1 MIVFVALLRAIN
13 VGGTGTLSMKELS
26 AWCTNLGLVKVRTYI
41 QSGNIVFESRLS
53 EEVVRNKLEQMLAK
67 NIGKRVGVVVRTAS
81 DLRSV
86 LEANPFPDAQP
97 EKIAVVFQS
106 GPLPERLLDNLVIPG
121 GEDIRP
127 GKREIY
133 IHYPDGMGRS
143 KLKLPSLMGTATARN
158 INTVAKLVAM
168 TAA

>member
-1 MIVFVALLRAIN
+1 
-13 VGGTGTLSMKELS
+13 
-26 AWCTNLGLVKVRTYI
+26 
-41 QSGNIVFESRLS
+41 
-53 EEVVRNKLEQMLAK
+53 
-67 NIGKRVGVVVRTAS
+67 
-81 DLRSV
+81 

-121 GEDIRP
+121 GEEIRP

-168 TAA
+168 TAT

>member
-1 MIVFVALLRAIN
+1 MFVALLRAIN

-53 EEVVRNKLEQMLAK
+53 EEVVRNKLEQTLAK
-67 NIGKRVGVVVRTAS
+67 NIGKRVDVVVRTAS

-106 GPLPERLLDNLVIPG
+106 GPLPEGCFWTIWSFQAARKSDQASARYTFTIPMVWG
-121 GEDIRP
+121 DP
-127 GKREIY
+127 NSSFP
-133 IHYPDGMGRS
+133 H
-143 KLKLPSLMGTATARN
+143 
-158 INTVAKLVAM
+158 
-168 TAA
+168 

>member
-1 MIVFVALLRAIN
+1 MTVFVALLRAIN

-26 AWCTNLGLVKVRTYI
+26 TWCTNLGLVKVRTYI

-53 EEVVRNKLEQMLAK
+53 EEAVRNKLEQTLAK
-67 NIGKRVGVVVRTAS
+67 NIGKRVDVVVRTAS

-86 LEANPFPDAQP
+86 LEANPFTDAQP

-106 GPLPERLLDNLVIPG
+106 GPLPEGLMDKLVIPG
-121 GEDIRP
+121 GEEIRP

-158 INTVAKLVAM
+158 INTVVKLVAM

>member
-1 MIVFVALLRAIN
+1 MTVFVALLRAIN

-53 EEVVRNKLEQMLAK
+53 EEAVRNKLEQTLAK
-67 NIGKRVGVVVRTAS
+67 NIGKRVDVVVRTAS

-106 GPLPERLLDNLVIPG
+106 GPLPEGFLTIWSFQAARKSDQASARSTFTIPMVWG
-121 GEDIRP
+121 DPNSGFL
-127 GKREIY
+127 
-133 IHYPDGMGRS
+133 H
-143 KLKLPSLMGTATARN
+143 
-158 INTVAKLVAM
+158 
-168 TAA
+168 

>member
-1 MIVFVALLRAIN
+1 
-13 VGGTGTLSMKELS
+13 
-26 AWCTNLGLVKVRTYI
+26 
-41 QSGNIVFESRLS
+41 
-53 EEVVRNKLEQMLAK
+53 LEQTLAK
-67 NIGKRVGVVVRTAS
+67 NIGKRVDVVVRTAS

-106 GPLPERLLDNLVIPG
+106 GPLPEGLLDSLVIPG
-121 GEDIRP
+121 GEEIRP

-133 IHYPDGMGRS
+133 IHYPEGMGRS

>member
-1 MIVFVALLRAIN
+1 MPFPVRARDSDTKDMMARRSCGSFGVTAAIMRAPLARRN
-13 VGGTGTLSMKELS
+13 TRKRIHLGTNRDTD
-26 AWCTNLGLVKVRTYI
+26 
-41 QSGNIVFESRLS
+41 
-53 EEVVRNKLEQMLAK
+53 
-67 NIGKRVGVVVRTAS
+67 VRTAS

-106 GPLPERLLDNLVIPG
+106 GPLPEGLLDNLVIPG
-121 GEDIRP
+121 GEEIRP

-143 KLKLPSLMGTATARN
+143 KLRLPSLMGTATARN

-168 TAA
+168 TTA